1 MAVLFEIS
9 PSPIGMAITW
19 YDTRMMLRAMK
30 CLIMVML
37 SVWLTQVIITEYSLE
52 LQWPLFKDEAFSLC
66 FSRQSV
72 RPAPMMMPVLVA
84 PLVAGGGH
92 VTWWMLSPA
101 TTTMANRDGMMLFP
115 VQCPLT
121 GAETCSYRSE
131 RNSTVCLR
139 ATVITNWQLL
149 NGIFPF

>member
-30 CLIMVML
+30 CLIMMML

-72 RPAPMMMPVLVA
+72 SQTSTNDD
-84 PLVAGGGH
+84 AGVGGSSGG
-92 VTWWMLSPA
+92 WWSRNVVNVISRHHHHLH
-101 TTTMANRDGMMLFP
+101 GLFP

-131 RNSTVCLR
+131 RNSTICPR